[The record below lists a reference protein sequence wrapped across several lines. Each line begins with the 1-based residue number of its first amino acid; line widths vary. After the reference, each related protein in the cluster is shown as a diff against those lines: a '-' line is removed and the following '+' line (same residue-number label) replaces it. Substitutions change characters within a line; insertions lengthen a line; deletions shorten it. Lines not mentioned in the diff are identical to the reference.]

1 MGKLHYFLSMIVVQD
16 EAQKSVWIGQP
27 IYTKNLLGMEECKP
41 VSLHSSPVNVS
52 SKLMV
57 ATDEDECV
65 DQQLYQSAIGGP
77 MYLSV
82 STRPDITY
90 AVGSLARFSPKP
102 TKTHLTALKR
112 VLRYLK
118 GTMKHGILYSQNESD
133 VCGGFS
139 DADWAGD
146 INDQKSTSGYLFQ
159 MSGGAVTWKSRKQ
172 SCVALSTAEAE
183 YIALS
188 SATQE
193 SVWLRNL
200 TSELGSPAETPTTI
214 YEDNQSAI
222 AMTKNPQFH
231 GRAKHIDI
239 KYHFIRENVE

>member
-1 MGKLHYFLSMIVVQD
+1 
-16 EAQKSVWIGQP
+16 
-27 IYTKNLLGMEECKP
+27 
-41 VSLHSSPVNVS
+41 
-52 SKLMV
+52 MV

-65 DQQLYQSAIGGP
+65 DQQLYQSAIGGL
-77 MYLSV
+77 MYLSM

-90 AVGSLARFSPKP
+90 AVGNLARFSSKP
-102 TKTHLTALKR
+102 TKTHWTALKR

-118 GTMKHGILYSQNESD
+118 GTMKHGILYSQNESA
-133 VCGGFS
+133 VCVGFS

-146 INDQKSTSGYLFQ
+146 INDRKSTSGYLFQ
-159 MSGGAVTWKSRKQ
+159 MSGGAVTWKSQKQ

-239 KYHFIRENVE
+239 KYHFIRENVNNGIIKLEYCPTEEMTADIFTKGLSREQFCKLRDKAGIVELPC